1 MEQREFLD
9 MIREFRRR
17 LNLAGFLKTLVF
29 ALGVGAGAGIVLQT
43 LSFVMPLYYVNVYT
57 GITLL
62 LAVLAAAVVS
72 IIKRSTMERTALVM
86 DSFGFKERI
95 VTAYEH
101 LGDEGELIALQ
112 RRDAMEKLKANR
124 GRIRVPLLPSWK
136 KTALSATLLL
146 VMIGLI
152 FVPSQMKDRA
162 KELHQVK
169 QDAREKEKEIQE
181 VLEELENLEEQ
192 EQDALTPE
200 QLAALQEM
208 IDSLKSSMAEYQQ
221 VSSAD
226 ALQAAGEKLNYKYEN
241 MSSQMTNLAQSI
253 QNGAMASA
261 ISAESMQAMAD
272 KLQQM
277 SGNPSTGSS
286 VASNQGQNGNGQNDQ
301 NGQNGQGDGQGDGQ
315 GNGQGDGQGNGS
327 GQGDGQGNGQG
338 DGQGNGNGQGDGQS
352 NGQGNGQGSG
362 LGNGQG
368 RGTGSTNIARDY
380 VSIPNSIAD
389 SENLTGSAVDHDN
402 SDYFRAQNGL
412 SWEGTRMSYEAVIGS
427 YQKNAYE
434 GIAAG
439 QYPTGMENVIKEYFS
454 SFNN

>member
-17 LNLAGFLKTLVF
+17 LNLAGFVKILVF
-29 ALGVGAGAGIVLQT
+29 AVGVSAGAGIVLQA
-43 LSFVMPLYYVNVYT
+43 LAFIVPLYYVNVYT
-57 GITLL
+57 GIALL

-72 IIKRSTMERTALVM
+72 VVKRSTMERTALVM

-101 LGDEGELIALQ
+101 LEDEGELIALQ
-112 RRDAMEKLKANR
+112 RKDAMAQLKANKS
-124 GRIRVPLLPSWK
+124 RIRIPLLPHWK
-136 KTALSATLLL
+136 KTALSAALLL

-181 VLEELENLEEQ
+181 VLDELEKLEEQ
-192 EQDALTPE
+192 EQDTLTPE

-241 MSSQMTNLAQSI
+241 MSSQMANVAQSF

-301 NGQNGQGDGQGDGQ
+301 NGQNGQGDGQGNGQGNGQGDGQ
-315 GNGQGDGQGNGS
+315 GNGNGQGDGQGNGS

-338 DGQGNGNGQGDGQS
+338 
-352 NGQGNGQGSG
+352 NGQGSDQ
-362 LGNGQG
+362 GNGQG
-368 RGTGSTNIARDY
+368 RGTGSASIARDY
-380 VSIPNSIAD
+380 VSIPNAIAD

-427 YQKNAYE
+427 YQQNAYE